1 MTHKII
7 KYLKPG
13 LVKVATNPFQY
24 FSELWTGAL
33 NKVKLGPTTK
43 EHHEITTA
51 NAPYRAHLLQG

>member
-1 MTHKII
+1 MI

-33 NKVKLGPTTK
+33 NEVKLSLTTK
-43 EHHEITTA
+43 DQHEIMTA
-51 NAPYRAHLLQG
+51 NAPYRAHLLRG